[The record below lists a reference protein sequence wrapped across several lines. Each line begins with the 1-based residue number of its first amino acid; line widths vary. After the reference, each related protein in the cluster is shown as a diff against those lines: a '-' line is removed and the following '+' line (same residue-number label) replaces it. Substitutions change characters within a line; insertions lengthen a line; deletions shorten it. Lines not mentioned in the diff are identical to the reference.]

1 MNIIV
6 VKSLHNSKMYF
17 SFSYDSLNLT
27 SKQTFLHAECNKS
40 NYIEYEHLSFAR
52 EIFMF
57 ASNLLKESRE
67 EG

>member
-1 MNIIV
+1 M
-6 VKSLHNSKMYF
+6 LF
-17 SFSYDSLNLT
+17 SFSYESFKFT